1 MGRSS
6 KNGGFGGEIVKQM
19 QVLVV
24 ESPVN
29 GGFRHLSERTPEAML
44 CRNVFRPTNEGTYHI
59 VNCLVNNHHISIS

>member
-29 GGFRHLSERTPEAML
+29 GGFSPPFWKNTGGNAVQK
-44 CRNVFRPTNEGTYHI
+44 CVPTHQRRYLPYSQLLG
-59 VNCLVNNHHISIS
+59 